1 MLHLIKMKK
10 IAALLLAV
18 VFLLASLAPSAEAQ
32 RRRPSK
38 TKHIAIGTAVGAVG
52 GALIGG
58 RKGALIGAGSG
69 AAGGYGLYKYRK
81 HKYHR
86 HNRYYEKSRV
96 SLKLRNRKAGW

>member
-1 MLHLIKMKK
+1 MFHSIAVKK

-18 VFLLASLAPSAEAQ
+18 VFLIASLAPGAEAQ

-38 TKHIAIGTAVGAVG
+38 TKHVAVGTAIGAVG

-58 RKGALIGAGSG
+58 RKGALIGAGTG

-86 HNRYYEKSRV
+86 HHRY
-96 SLKLRNRKAGW
+96 